1 MKGHEKPINSR
12 RGKVTGDGNCLAP
25 GQVQSKIPRE
35 ISHQI
40 ECVNITRSGYKIS
53 LVSSSSTHARINR
66 PPSPLPSDLR
76 VFPLILIVTPTPTL
90 PVRPPY
96 LLSQFDRYCSRRRW
110 APTLLRGA
118 RYTVPP
124 HIIPRRTVIMR
135 SLSAQPGTSERH
147 SLPHRRSTP
156 GPNQLFCLSYRV
168 LNNGYHIQCIQRT
181 NDKSCLFS
189 PGTESANPG
198 HSPNSVMWHPRNDS
212 VIHMFKF

>member
-1 MKGHEKPINSR
+1 MSSGGYHFPSGRSMAFEWASQPISVCESKLKLGDMTMKGHEKPINSR

-118 RYTVPP
+118 
-124 HIIPRRTVIMR
+124 
-135 SLSAQPGTSERH
+135 
-147 SLPHRRSTP
+147 
-156 GPNQLFCLSYRV
+156 
-168 LNNGYHIQCIQRT
+168 
-181 NDKSCLFS
+181 
-189 PGTESANPG
+189 
-198 HSPNSVMWHPRNDS
+198 
-212 VIHMFKF
+212 